1 MNDVL
6 TFKVEKNQSYTI
18 KYMNGNDVLETQ
30 NVEVG
35 DQTTTLKLYMK

>member
-6 TFKVEKNQSYTI
+6 TFKVEKNQSYTV
-18 KYMNGNDVLETQ
+18 KFMNGKGELESQ
-30 NVEVG
+30 SVEVG